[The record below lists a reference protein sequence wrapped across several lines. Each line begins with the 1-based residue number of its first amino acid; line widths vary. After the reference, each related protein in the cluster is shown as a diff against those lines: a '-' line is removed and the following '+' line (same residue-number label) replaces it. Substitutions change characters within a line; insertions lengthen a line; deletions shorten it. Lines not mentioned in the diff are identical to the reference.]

1 MVCGRVKFGVA
12 VSVVAICLMMVGCQR
27 EPAAPKVSTP
37 RPSGGLLIS
46 FKDVSKIR
54 DAYQK
59 TKALTDEQRQRL
71 QDASLSP
78 HFNVSVYAF
87 LVLIICNEEGNFP
100 RDRLQELFETKAS
113 AVEPKDMRLHVKT
126 YRIWAKAPAWG
137 GDLLVDASESGK
149 WDSFS
154 NEAEATCVKDL
165 EDSAPDIRARV
176 GAALAS
182 YQGLPEV
189 DRKRVLALVE
199 LGARKAGTA
208 NEQRYW
214 SFIKKT
220 VESRSP

>member
-1 MVCGRVKFGVA
+1 MGIKSGVA
-12 VSVVAICLMMVGCQR
+12 IIVLAVCLMLAGCPGK
-27 EPAAPKVSTP
+27 PAAPRASTS
-37 RPSGGLLIS
+37 RPSGGQLIS

-71 QDASLSP
+71 EDASLSP

-113 AVEPKDMRLHVKT
+113 AVEPRDMRLHVKT
-126 YRIWAKAPAWG
+126 YRIWAKTPPLG
-137 GDLLVDASESGK
+137 GDLLVDASESGN
-149 WDSFS
+149 WSS
-154 NEAEATCVKDL
+154 YSSEAETICTQTLQDA
-165 EDSAPDIRARV
+165 APNVRARA
-176 GAALAS
+176 GAVLAA
-182 YQGLPEV
+182 YQGLPTG
-189 DRKRVLALVE
+189 DRKRVLALVD
-199 LGARKAGTA
+199 LGARKAGNA

-214 SFIKKT
+214 VFIKKT

>member
-1 MVCGRVKFGVA
+1 MACMGIKSGVA
-12 VSVVAICLMMVGCQR
+12 IIVLAVCLMLAGCPGK
-27 EPAAPKVSTP
+27 PAAPRASTS
-37 RPSGGLLIS
+37 RPSGGQLIS

-71 QDASLSP
+71 EDASLSP

-87 LVLIICNEEGNFP
+87 LVLIGCNEDGNFP
-100 RDRLQELFETKAS
+100 SARLQELFGAKAT

-137 GDLLVDASESGK
+137 GDLLVDASESGE

-154 NEAEATCVKDL
+154 KEAEAMCLIDL

-176 GAALAS
+176 GAALAA
-182 YQGLPEV
+182 YQGLTTG
-189 DRKRVLALVE
+189 DRKRVLTLVD
-199 LGARKAGTA
+199 LGAGKAGSA

-214 SFIKKT
+214 AFIKKT